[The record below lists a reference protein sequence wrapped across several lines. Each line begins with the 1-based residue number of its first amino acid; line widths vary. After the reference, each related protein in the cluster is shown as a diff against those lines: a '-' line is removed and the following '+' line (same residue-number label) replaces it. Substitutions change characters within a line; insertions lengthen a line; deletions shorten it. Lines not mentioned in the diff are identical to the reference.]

1 MPWYYSSMRAVGSLS
16 RALTGNAVGMSRRAR
31 LGLTA
36 GMGHEQMSHFGATLV
51 VAGVG
56 VLVAGCGGGNQ
67 AGTTSTTTIT
77 SLIPRPVV
85 ERELESLMLTPAQ
98 INPLMGATGMAV
110 VRRHDAMSDDSATM
124 KPIECLAID
133 GSAQAPVYANSGYT
147 AERDQELNDGNNF
160 THYAEQSVVLF
171 PTTKQAQVFFLSSG
185 LRWPACHQ
193 YTHTQSRTQWTVAPI
208 SDDNGALST
217 ISTQQEAK
225 TGGWGCGRALAV
237 KNNVIV
243 DVNTCSASPASSAVD
258 IANQIVAK
266 VAAR

>member
-1 MPWYYSSMRAVGSLS
+1 MGNTQMR
-16 RALTGNAVGMSRRAR
+16 
-31 LGLTA
+31 
-36 GMGHEQMSHFGATLV
+36 HFGATFV

-56 VLVAGCGGGNQ
+56 MLVAGCSGGNRSGPN
-67 AGTTSTTTIT
+67 ATTTIT

-98 INPLMGATGMAV
+98 VNPLMGATGMAV
-110 VRRHDAMSDDSATM
+110 IRKHDRMSDDSATM
-124 KPIECLAID
+124 KPVECLAID
-133 GSAQAPVYANSGYT
+133 GSAQAPVYANSGFT

-160 THYAEQSVVLF
+160 THYAEQAVVLF
-171 PTTKQAQVFFLSSG
+171 PTTKQAHVFFMSSG

-193 YTHTQSRTQWTVAPI
+193 YTHTQSRTQWTVAPM
-208 SDDNGALST
+208 SDANGALST

-225 TGGWGCGRALAV
+225 TGGWACGRALAV

-243 DVNTCSASPASSAVD
+243 DVNTCSPNPAGSAVD

>member
-1 MPWYYSSMRAVGSLS
+1 MPWYYASQRAVGLWS
-16 RALTGNAVGMSRRAR
+16 RARTGNAVGLSRRAQV
-31 LGLTA
+31 GVTT
-36 GMGHEQMSHFGATLV
+36 GMGNKQMRHFAATLV
-51 VAGVG
+51 VVGVG
-56 VLVAGCGGGNQ
+56 MLVAGCGGSNQ
-67 AGTTSTTTIT
+67 AGTTSTTTVT

-85 ERELESLMLTPAQ
+85 ERELESLLLTPAQ
-98 INPLMGATGMAV
+98 INPLLGATEMAV
-110 VRRHDAMSDDSATM
+110 IRRHDAMSDDSATM

-133 GSAQAPVYANSGYT
+133 GSAQAPVYANSGFT

-160 THYAEQSVVLF
+160 THYAEQAVVLF
-171 PTTKQAQVFFLSSG
+171 PTTKQAHVFFISSG

-208 SDDNGALST
+208 SDANDALST

-225 TGGWGCGRALAV
+225 TGGWACGRALAV

-243 DVNTCSASPASSAVD
+243 DVNTCSPNPASSAVD

-266 VAAR
+266 VATR

>member
-1 MPWYYSSMRAVGSLS
+1 MRHFAATVT
-16 RALTGNAVGMSRRAR
+16 AAAVGM
-31 LGLTA
+31 
-36 GMGHEQMSHFGATLV
+36 
-51 VAGVG
+51 
-56 VLVAGCGGGNQ
+56 LVAGCGSSNQ
-67 AGTTSTTTIT
+67 AGTNSTTTVT

-85 ERELESLMLTPAQ
+85 ERELESMLLTPAQ
-98 INPLMGATGMAV
+98 INPLMGATDMAV
-110 VRRHDAMSDDSATM
+110 IRKHDAMSDDSATM
-124 KPIECLAID
+124 KPSECLAID
-133 GSAQAPVYANSGYT
+133 GSAQAPVYANSGFT
-147 AERDQELNDGNNF
+147 AERDQALNDGNNF
-160 THYAEQSVVLF
+160 THYAEQAVVLF
-171 PTTKQAQVFFLSSG
+171 PTAKQARSFFIASG

-193 YTHTQSRTQWTVAPI
+193 YTHTQSRTQWIVGPI

-243 DVNTCSASPASSAVD
+243 DVNTCSANPANSAVD